1 MLSTSKDPETLKNTN
16 EEGIFLY
23 QKNRAP
29 TIQEKTV
36 HQVVVTH
43 RMSSNIYNVKLKFL
57 LNYVLSKESCQ
68 CLEIVFAL
76 IHFSPKCFAG

>member
-1 MLSTSKDPETLKNTN
+1 MLSTSKDPETIKKTN
-16 EEGIFLY
+16 EEDLSIAKKSSVDDSR
-23 QKNRAP
+23 KNSSS
-29 TIQEKTV
+29 
-36 HQVVVTH
+36 
-43 RMSSNIYNVKLKFL
+43 SSNASNFIKYIYVKLKFL